1 MNNTKLSRRLTQ
13 LLEQIPPGSR
23 LADIGSDHALLPVAA
38 VQSGRAVSA
47 IAGEVNAGP
56 FEAAR
61 KGVQDSGYTGTIEVR
76 LGDGLEVLQP
86 GEADCVT
93 IAGMGG
99 ALIASILERGRRLGR
114 LEGVSRLLLQPNVG
128 EDMLRRWLADN
139 GWLLVSERILEEDGK
154 IYEVLHAVR
163 EESAAAVP
171 PGDSA
176 GLASG
181 ELPLTNAALYA
192 PLALDGGRLVLERE
206 SLLRFGP
213 WLLREPDPV
222 FFAKWNSE
230 IGKLEGILR
239 SLSRSELA
247 SAEAKRAELTRQIE
261 EITEVLQCLQKD
273 KR

>member
-38 VQSGRAVSA
+38 VQSGRAISA

-56 FEAAR
+56 FEAAS

-128 EDMLRRWLADN
+128 EDMLRRWLAGN

-163 EESAAAVP
+163 EESASAVP
-171 PGDSA
+171 AGDSA
-176 GLASG
+176 GPASG
-181 ELPLTNAALYA
+181 DPPLTNEALYA
-192 PLALDGGRLVLERE
+192 PFSLDGGRLVLERE

-213 WLLREPDPV
+213 WLLRDPDPV